1 MPPPILAAAPAKGW
15 IPLPR
20 SAVAGDPEMVR
31 RRSATKHDFQAASF
45 TTPLRFGGG
54 GDASPE
60 AGSQQKK
67 AVLASPRALP
77 CTRRPRGQS
86 QPEPWPR
93 FRRAGGLA
101 GPNEMRFDRSRPRVL
116 QTSTPLPQPR
126 LHAPGSSGPR
136 KIAGEPGPAESPGQA
151 REPPCAPPRAAS
163 ASGLPPQPPGPSA
176 ERLPRSVKPV
186 HSPHSF

>member
-1 MPPPILAAAPAKGW
+1 
-15 IPLPR
+15 
-20 SAVAGDPEMVR
+20 MVR
-31 RRSATKHDFQAASF
+31 RRSSSKRDSQAASF

-54 GDASPE
+54 GDGSPE
-60 AGSQQKK
+60 ACSQQKE

-86 QPEPWPR
+86 HPEPRPR
-93 FRRAGGLA
+93 SRRAGGLA

-126 LHAPGSSGPR
+126 LRAPGSSGPR
-136 KIAGEPGPAESPGQA
+136 KIAGEPGPAKSPDQA
-151 REPPCAPPRAAS
+151 LEPPCVPARAAS
-163 ASGLPPQPPGPSA
+163 AGGLPPQPPGPSA